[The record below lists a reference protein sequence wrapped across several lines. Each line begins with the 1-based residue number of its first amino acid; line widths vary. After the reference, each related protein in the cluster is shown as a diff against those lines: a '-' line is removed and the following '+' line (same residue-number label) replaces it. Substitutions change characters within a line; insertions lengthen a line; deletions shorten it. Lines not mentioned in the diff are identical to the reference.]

1 MIVTPD
7 RRGRDRRA
15 NPSVAEPLDRKASRR
30 AEDRRDASRPFKTL
44 FVQSSLAPLPILHR
58 ASLSLGG
65 AKWVTQDAPEEA
77 EISLHLQLP
86 DMPQAAVVAARIE
99 RRRVLKNGKTELY
112 AAFLDLDLK
121 TELAL
126 ARFLESRGRLAAAV
140 D

>member
-7 RRGRDRRA
+7 RRSRDRRA
-15 NPSVAEPLDRKASRR
+15 SPRVAEPLERKASRR

-44 FVQSSLAPLPILHR
+44 FVQSSVAPLPVLHR

-65 AKWVTQDAPEEA
+65 AKWVTEHPPEED
-77 EISLHLQLP
+77 EVTLHLQLP
-86 DMPQAAVVAARIE
+86 DMVQAAVFSARIE
-99 RRRVLKNGKTELY
+99 RRRTLKNGKTELY

-126 ARFLESRGRLAAAV
+126 ARYVESRGRLAAAV